1 MWDTNMMHTAGK
13 SRIGGDGWLMVYM
26 QIYLPN
32 LCLTILTIKKWAVL
46 KMQVKS
52 AGMIFLEF

>member
-1 MWDTNMMHTAGK
+1 MWDTNVMNTAGK

>member
-1 MWDTNMMHTAGK
+1 MWDTNVMHTAGK
-13 SRIGGDGWLMVYM
+13 CRIGGDGWLMVYM

-32 LCLTILTIKKWAVL
+32 LCLTILTIKKWTVL
-46 KMQVKS
+46 KMQVKA